1 MLWLKGSTCKERLEK
16 CHTKKASTLHDNRKK
31 TGAALLKMWESSKQW
46 LINKENCP
54 RLDEMTSDLAEMHNK
69 TIEQQTKE
77 GFSGLQKFRDS
88 QVAQKM
94 AKIKDHQQALE
105 TRKTLQQIINRLE
118 KLVDEQKQS

>member
-1 MLWLKGSTCKERLEK
+1 
-16 CHTKKASTLHDNRKK
+16 
-31 TGAALLKMWESSKQW
+31 MWEKAANNAVDG
-46 LINKENCP
+46 IKENCP